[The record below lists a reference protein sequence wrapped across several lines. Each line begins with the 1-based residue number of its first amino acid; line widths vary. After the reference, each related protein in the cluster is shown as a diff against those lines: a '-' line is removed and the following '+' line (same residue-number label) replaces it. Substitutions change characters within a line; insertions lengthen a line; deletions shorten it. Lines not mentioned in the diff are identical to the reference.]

1 MAYDLTQIDRSSVTK
16 LTRPV
21 AELVASIAHGKRL
34 HAFQLTVPGEDF
46 CEFWGFEGIAFD
58 VEQLPDISGKTDQL
72 WIRDPGWKYIRIA
85 GSPNLSSRILSLGVC
100 RKAARKLV
108 IKLQLTEP
116 GKCHLYCQNCT

>member
-1 MAYDLTQIDRSSVTK
+1 MAYDLTQIDRSAVTK

-21 AELVASIAHGKRL
+21 AELVASVAHGKRL
-34 HAFQLTVPGEDF
+34 HAFQLTVAREDF
-46 CEFWGFEGIAFD
+46 CELCGIERIAFD
-58 VEQLPDISGKTDQL
+58 VEQLADISGKADQL
-72 WIRDPGWKYIRIA
+72 WIPDPGWKYTRIA

-116 GKCHLYCQNCT
+116 GKCHFYCQNCT